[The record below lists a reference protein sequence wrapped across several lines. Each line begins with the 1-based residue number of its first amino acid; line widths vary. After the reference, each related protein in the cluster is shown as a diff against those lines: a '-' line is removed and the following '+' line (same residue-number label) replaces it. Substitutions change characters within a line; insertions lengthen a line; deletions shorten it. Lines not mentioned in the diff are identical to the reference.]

1 MPDVAQLDP
10 MLDETPDFSLMLGGP
25 IFQLFRKAHLSGP
38 TLELVRLRVLVIVA
52 ITWLPLL
59 ILSAMAGHLL
69 RGPGLPFLRDIETH
83 VRFLV
88 TVPILIVAEL
98 VIHKRNRVIV
108 KAFVDRGLVPREE
121 IPRFRATIDKAIRL
135 RNSIPLE
142 LGLMVFVWT
151 VGSWIWRSKVALGAA
166 SWYALPAA
174 GKLHLTLPGY
184 WYAYAAVPI
193 AQFIVLR
200 WYMRLLIWT
209 YLLWR
214 ISTLKLRLFPA
225 HPDRAGGL
233 GFLGRTTYAFGPLL
247 FAQGALLSG
256 IIASRIFYQGESLLS
271 FKVNIFVLV
280 AFFVLVVLGPLLV
293 FSPQLAAAKRRGLN
307 EYGGLATTYVKDF
320 DNKWVRGDGD
330 GDALLGTGDIQ
341 SLADL
346 GNSFAVVRD
355 MRMVPFVLDD
365 VTKLVVS
372 TAAPLA
378 PLLLTIM
385 PLEELVQ
392 RLIKIIF

>member
-1 MPDVAQLDP
+1 MAQSDP

-25 IFQLFRKAHLSGP
+25 IFQLFRKAHLAGP
-38 TLELVRLRVLVIVA
+38 TLELVKLRVLVILAV
-52 ITWLPLL
+52 TWLPLL
-59 ILSAMAGHLL
+59 VLSAMAGHLL
-69 RGPGLPFLRDIETH
+69 AGPGLPFLRDIETH

-88 TVPILIVAEL
+88 TVPVLIVAEL

-108 KAFVDRGLVPREE
+108 KAFVDRGLVSGDEM
-121 IPRFRATIDKAIRL
+121 PRFRAAIDKAIKL

-142 LGLMVFVWT
+142 LGLLVFVWT
-151 VGSWIWRSKVALGAA
+151 VGSWIWQNKVALGTA
-166 SWYALPAA
+166 SWYAVPEA
-174 GKLHLTLPGY
+174 GQLHLTLPGY
-184 WYAYAAVPI
+184 WYAYAAVPV
-193 AQFIVLR
+193 AQFIILR

-214 ISTLKLRLFPA
+214 ISNLSLRLFPA
-225 HPDRAGGL
+225 HPDRAAGL

-256 IIASRIFYQGESLLS
+256 IIASRIFYQGESLIS
-271 FKVNIFVLV
+271 FKVTIVCFIG
-280 AFFVLVVLGPLLV
+280 FFVLVVLGPLLV
-293 FSPQLAAAKRRGLN
+293 FGPTLAAAKRRGLN
-307 EYGGLATTYVKDF
+307 EYGTLATIYVKDF
-320 DNKWVRGDGD
+320 DNKWVWQHGEGE
-330 GDALLGTGDIQ
+330 ALLGTGDIQ

-346 GNSFAVVRD
+346 GNSFAVVRE
-355 MRMVPFVLDD
+355 MRTVPFVMDD
-365 VTKLVVS
+365 VVKLVVS